1 MIPASGWIAE
11 ADNANQSP
19 ERAPLPIPIEIQYG
33 DGPQG
38 EYEVPDDLE
47 LWNDHFL
54 TTGEVEF
61 IERAGFIG
69 TGFGFLVTALQ
80 HDAYGVLL
88 IDMLDPPNAVL
99 EAETPD
105 VPVPDRELCPSN
117 DSIDSFEA
125 CCSVLDFW
133 IFDGSVQFNGTRTF
147 GALP

>member
-1 MIPASGWIAE
+1 MIPVSGWLAE
-11 ADNANQSP
+11 ANNTLQHP
-19 ERAPLPIPIEIQYG
+19 ERAPLPIPIEISYG

-38 EYEVPDDLE
+38 DYVVPDGMEPWRDR
-47 LWNDHFL
+47 FL

-61 IERAGFIG
+61 QETAGFIG
-69 TGFGFLVTALQ
+69 VSFGFVVRAFQ

-88 IDMLDPPNAVL
+88 IDMLDPPDATL
-99 EAETPD
+99 EVETPEI
-105 VPVPDRELCPSN
+105 PAPEKELCPSN
-117 DSIDSFEA
+117 DDIISFEA